1 MYVLHTDSIG
11 RVDVLEKA
19 IVQAVRYDQK
29 PDLLRD
35 LSIEIT
41 AKDHDK
47 VGLLRGRIPE
57 GAPISITFLPGEDFD
72 SRVLAACRVR
82 EAGFTPVPH
91 ISARRLG
98 SADELESF
106 LAALTAKASVDRVF
120 VVAGDIAEP
129 AGPFNDAL
137 AVIRSGALVRHGIAR
152 VGIAGYPE
160 GHPDI
165 SKAALERALFDK
177 LEAIEVAGQGSW
189 IATQFSFDADPV
201 LDWLAA
207 LRTRTN
213 VPVRIGVAG
222 PASIKALLRFAARC
236 GVGVSAKV
244 MAKYGLS
251 LTQLLG
257 SAGPG
262 PLIDE
267 LARRLEPDV
276 HGDVRLHFYP
286 FGGLEKTADWIAG
299 RR

>member
-1 MYVLHTDSIG
+1 MQNSATM
-11 RVDVLEKA
+11 RPTREA
-19 IVQAVRYDQK
+19 CA
-29 PDLLRD
+29 PDLLRE

-47 VGLLRGRIPE
+47 IELLRDRIPDRT
-57 GAPISITFLPGEDFD
+57 PISITFLPGEDID
-72 SRVLAACRVR
+72 SRILAACRVR
-82 EAGFTPVPH
+82 DAGFIPVPH
-91 ISARRLG
+91 ISARRLHSVG
-98 SADELESF
+98 ELDAF
-106 LAALTAKASVDRVF
+106 LAALTDSACVDRVF

-129 AGPFNDAL
+129 EGPFRDAL
-137 AVIRSGALVRHGIAR
+137 SVIRSGVLARHGIEQ

-165 SKAALERALFDK
+165 SGAALERALYDK
-177 LEAIEVAGQGSW
+177 LETLEAAGQSAW
-189 IATQFSFDADPV
+189 IATQFGFDAEPV
-201 LDWLAA
+201 LDWLTA
-207 LRTRTN
+207 LRTQTA

-262 PLIDE
+262 PLIEE
-267 LARRLEPDV
+267 LSERLIPEV
-276 HGDVRLHFYP
+276 HGEVRLHFYP
-286 FGGLEKTADWIAG
+286 FGGLEKTADWIANF
-299 RR
+299 R

>member
-1 MYVLHTDSIG
+1 MLGKPITHTVEPSDG
-11 RVDVLEKA
+11 A
-19 IVQAVRYDQK
+19 A
-29 PDLLRD
+29 LLD
-35 LSIEIT
+35 GLSIEIT

-47 VGLLRGRIPE
+47 VGLLRGRIP
-57 GAPISITFLPGEDFD
+57 ALTPISITFLPGEDFD
-72 SRVLAACRVR
+72 SRVLAARHVR
-82 EAGFTPVPH
+82 DAGFIPVPH
-91 ISARRLG
+91 ISARRLH
-98 SADELESF
+98 SANELDAF
-106 LAALTAKASVDRVF
+106 LAALTDSASVDRVF
-120 VVAGDIAEP
+120 VVAGDIATP

-137 AVIRSGALVRHGIAR
+137 AVIRSGLLAQHGIEQ

-177 LEAIEVAGQGSW
+177 LEALSAAGHGSW
-189 IATQFSFDADPV
+189 IATQFSFDADPI

-207 LRTRTN
+207 LRTHTDT
-213 VPVRIGVAG
+213 PVRAGVAG
-222 PASIKALLRFAARC
+222 PASIKALMRFAARC

-257 SAGPG
+257 NAGPG

-267 LARRLEPDV
+267 LSERLEPEV

-286 FGGLEKTADWIAG
+286 FGGLEKTADWIASY
-299 RR
+299 R

>member
-1 MYVLHTDSIG
+1 MRDNAIAEVARDGRTLNLLHG
-11 RVDVLEKA
+11 F
-19 IVQAVRYDQK
+19 
-29 PDLLRD
+29 
-35 LSIEIT
+35 SIEIT
-41 AKDHDK
+41 ARDHDK
-47 VGLLRGRIPE
+47 VGSLQGRIPPCT
-57 GAPISITFLPGEDFD
+57 PISITFLPGEDFE

-98 SADELESF
+98 SAVELDAF
-106 LAALTAKASVDRVF
+106 LAALTGRADVDRVF
-120 VVAGDIAEP
+120 VVAGDIADP
-129 AGPFNDAL
+129 AGPFDDAL
-137 AVIRSGALVRHGIAR
+137 SVIRSGALARHGIGQ

-160 GHPDI
+160 GHPGI
-165 SKAALERALFDK
+165 SDAALDRALFDK
-177 LEAIEVAGQGSW
+177 LEALEAAGQRSW

-201 LDWLAA
+201 LDWLTA
-207 LRTRTN
+207 LRERTA
-213 VPVRIGVAG
+213 VPVRVGVAG

-262 PLIDE
+262 PLIE
-267 LARRLEPDV
+267 EMSERLKPGV

-286 FGGLEKTADWIAG
+286 FGGLEKTADWIADFG
-299 RR
+299 

>member
-1 MYVLHTDSIG
+1 MRDNAIAEVARDGRTLNLLHG
-11 RVDVLEKA
+11 F
-19 IVQAVRYDQK
+19 
-29 PDLLRD
+29 
-35 LSIEIT
+35 SIEIT
-41 AKDHDK
+41 ARDHDK
-47 VGLLRGRIPE
+47 VGSLQGRIPPRT
-57 GAPISITFLPGEDFD
+57 PISITFLPGEDFE

-98 SADELESF
+98 SAVELDAF
-106 LAALTAKASVDRVF
+106 LAALTGRADVDRVF
-120 VVAGDIAEP
+120 VVAGDIADP
-129 AGPFNDAL
+129 AGPFDDAL
-137 AVIRSGALVRHGIAR
+137 SVIRSGALARHGISQ

-160 GHPDI
+160 GHPGI
-165 SKAALERALFDK
+165 SDAALDRALFDK
-177 LEAIEVAGQGSW
+177 LEALEAAGQRSW

-201 LDWLAA
+201 LDWLTA
-207 LRTRTN
+207 LRERTA
-213 VPVRIGVAG
+213 VPVRVGVAG

-262 PLIDE
+262 PLIE
-267 LARRLEPDV
+267 EMSERLMPGV

-286 FGGLEKTADWIAG
+286 FGGLEKTADWIADFG
-299 RR
+299 

>member
-1 MYVLHTDSIG
+1 MQNSAT
-11 RVDVLEKA
+11 
-19 IVQAVRYDQK
+19 VRTEHPDCAS
-29 PDLLRD
+29 DLLRD

-41 AKDHDK
+41 AKDHHK
-47 VGLLRGRIPE
+47 IGLLRGRIPQ
-57 GAPISITFLPGEDFD
+57 ATPISITFLPGEDFE

-91 ISARRLG
+91 ISARRLHLE
-98 SADELESF
+98 AELDSF
-106 LAALTAKASVDRVF
+106 LAALTAQASVDRVF
-120 VVAGDIAEP
+120 VVGGDIAEP
-129 AGPFNDAL
+129 AGSFDDAL
-137 AVIRSGALVRHGIAR
+137 AVIRSGALARHGIAQ

-165 SKAALERALFDK
+165 PGAVLERALFDK
-177 LEAIEVAGQGSW
+177 LEALDAAGQQSW

-207 LRTRTN
+207 LRTRTA
-213 VPVRIGVAG
+213 VPVRVGVAG

-262 PLIDE
+262 PLIHE
-267 LARRLEPDV
+267 LGHRLRSDI

-286 FGGLEKTADWIAG
+286 FGGLEKTADWIAAF
-299 RR
+299 R

>member
-1 MYVLHTDSIG
+1 LQNSATMRPTRRDC
-11 RVDVLEKA
+11 A
-19 IVQAVRYDQK
+19 
-29 PDLLRD
+29 PDLLRE

-47 VGLLRGRIPE
+47 IELLRDRIPDRT
-57 GAPISITFLPGEDFD
+57 PISITFLPGEDID
-72 SRVLAACRVR
+72 SRILAACRVR
-82 EAGFTPVPH
+82 DAGFIPVPH
-91 ISARRLG
+91 ISARRLH
-98 SADELESF
+98 SAGELDAF
-106 LAALTAKASVDRVF
+106 LAALTDRASVDRVF

-129 AGPFNDAL
+129 EGPFRDAL
-137 AVIRSGALVRHGIAR
+137 SVIRSGVLARHGIEQ

-165 SKAALERALFDK
+165 SGAALERALYDK
-177 LEAIEVAGQGSW
+177 LEALEAAGQSAW
-189 IATQFSFDADPV
+189 IATQFGFDAEPV
-201 LDWLAA
+201 LDWLTA
-207 LRTRTN
+207 LRTQTA

-262 PLIDE
+262 PLIEE
-267 LARRLEPDV
+267 LAERLVPEV
-276 HGDVRLHFYP
+276 HGEVRLHFYP
-286 FGGLEKTADWIAG
+286 FGGLEKTADWIANF
-299 RR
+299 R

>member
-1 MYVLHTDSIG
+1 MRDNAIAEVARDGRALNLLHG
-11 RVDVLEKA
+11 F
-19 IVQAVRYDQK
+19 
-29 PDLLRD
+29 
-35 LSIEIT
+35 SIEIT
-41 AKDHDK
+41 ARDHDK
-47 VGLLRGRIPE
+47 VGSLQGRIPPCT
-57 GAPISITFLPGEDFD
+57 PISITFLPGEDFE

-98 SADELESF
+98 SAVELDAF
-106 LAALTAKASVDRVF
+106 LAALTGRADVDRVF
-120 VVAGDIAEP
+120 VVAGDIADP
-129 AGPFNDAL
+129 AGPFDDAL
-137 AVIRSGALVRHGIAR
+137 SVIRSGALARHGIGQ

-160 GHPDI
+160 GHPGI
-165 SKAALERALFDK
+165 SDAALDRALFDK
-177 LEAIEVAGQGSW
+177 LEALEAAGQRSW

-201 LDWLAA
+201 LDWLTA
-207 LRTRTN
+207 LRERTA
-213 VPVRIGVAG
+213 VPVRVGVAG

-262 PLIDE
+262 PLIE
-267 LARRLEPDV
+267 EMSERLKPGV

-286 FGGLEKTADWIAG
+286 FGGLEKTADWIADFG
-299 RR
+299 

>member
-1 MYVLHTDSIG
+1 MYVLHTDSFE
-11 RVDVLEKA
+11 RADVLEKA
-19 IVQAVRYDQK
+19 IAQTVRHDHRLD
-29 PDLLRD
+29 PLRD
-35 LSIEIT
+35 FSIEIT

-47 VGLLRGRIPE
+47 IGLLRGRIPE
-57 GAPISITFLPGEDFD
+57 GALISITFLPGEDFD
-72 SRVLAACRVR
+72 SRILAACRVR

-98 SADELESF
+98 SAAELESF
-106 LAALTAKASVDRVF
+106 LAALAAKAYVDRVF

-129 AGPFNDAL
+129 AGPFDDAL
-137 AVIRSGALVRHGIAR
+137 AVIRSGVLARHGIR
-152 VGIAGYPE
+152 QVGIAGYPE

-165 SKAALERALFDK
+165 SAAALNRALFDK
-177 LEAIEVAGQGSW
+177 LEALDAAGQGSW

-213 VPVRIGVAG
+213 VPARIGVAG

-262 PLIDE
+262 PLIEE
-267 LARRLEPDV
+267 LAQRLEPDV

-286 FGGLEKTADWIAG
+286 FGGLEKTAEWISAQ
-299 RR
+299 R

>member
-1 MYVLHTDSIG
+1 MQINATARPASQNG
-11 RVDVLEKA
+11 A
-19 IVQAVRYDQK
+19 

-47 VGLLRGRIPE
+47 VDRLRGRIPE
-57 GAPISITFLPGEDFD
+57 RTPISITFLPGEDFD
-72 SRVLAACRVR
+72 SRIWAACRVR
-82 EAGFTPVPH
+82 DAGFTPVPH
-91 ISARRLG
+91 ISARRLH
-98 SADELESF
+98 SAGELDTF
-106 LAALTAKASVDRVF
+106 LAALVDSASVDRVF
-120 VVAGDIAEP
+120 VVAGDIPQP
-129 AGPFNDAL
+129 AGPFDDAL
-137 AVIRSGALVRHGIAR
+137 SVIRSGALVRHGIEH

-165 SKAALERALFDK
+165 SRRALERALFDK
-177 LEAIEVAGQGSW
+177 LEAIDAAGQSSW
-189 IATQFSFDADPV
+189 IATQFAFDADPV
-201 LDWLAA
+201 LDWLAV
-207 LRTRTN
+207 LRTRTT
-213 VPVRIGVAG
+213 VPVRVGVAG

-262 PLIDE
+262 PLIEE
-267 LARRLEPDV
+267 LGERLEPDV

-286 FGGLEKTADWIAG
+286 FGGLEKTADWIAAY
-299 RR
+299 R

>member
-1 MYVLHTDSIG
+1 MQNSATLRTACPDCAS
-11 RVDVLEKA
+11 
-19 IVQAVRYDQK
+19 
-29 PDLLRD
+29 DLLRD

-41 AKDHDK
+41 AKDHYK
-47 VGLLRGRIPE
+47 IGLLRGRLPE
-57 GAPISITFLPGEDFD
+57 ATPISITFLPGEDFE

-91 ISARRLG
+91 ISARRLH
-98 SADELESF
+98 SAAELDSF
-106 LAALTAKASVDRVF
+106 LVALTARASVDRVF
-120 VVAGDIAEP
+120 VVGGDIAEP
-129 AGPFNDAL
+129 AGVFADAL
-137 AVIRSGALVRHGIAR
+137 SVIRSGSLARHGIAQ

-160 GHPDI
+160 GHPAI
-165 SKAALERALFDK
+165 SSAVLERALFDK
-177 LEAIEVAGQGSW
+177 LEALDAAGQGSW

-207 LRTRTN
+207 LRIRTA
-213 VPVRIGVAG
+213 VPVRVGVAG
-222 PASIKALLRFAARC
+222 PASITALLRFAARC

-257 SAGPG
+257 GAGPG
-262 PLIDE
+262 PLIEE
-267 LARRLEPDV
+267 LGERLSADV

-286 FGGLEKTADWIAG
+286 FGGLEKTAEWIQA